1 MNVSLLINVHITG
14 STVLTKRQLE
24 PMWSL
29 NASQATTDR
38 RPIDRSSYFR
48 LSNQTSPP
56 PNQDGWG
63 GECPQLAVDLP
74 EAAQHLQASLHE
86 HPQ

>member
-29 NASQATTDR
+29 NASRATTDR

-48 LSNQTSPP
+48 LPNQTSPP
-56 PNQDGWG
+56 DQDGRG

-74 EAAQHLQASLHE
+74 EAVQHLQASLHE
-86 HPQ
+86 RPQ